1 MSINWIEAID
11 ARSAAALA
19 SGALVPVEAEQVE
32 MDDAGMRFIVR
43 WVSSLAAK
51 DASRSA
57 AAAGGAAE
65 MAGKGGGVQGAAARA
80 EGAGA
85 EAARD
90 AKTVAIPGGPRDPN
104 FNPFLNP
111 DPELT
116 VGPVGDAHVAIL
128 NKFPLCARHLVLARR
143 AFEEQLLPLA
153 RSDFAALAALMVE
166 AGGIGLYNGG
176 TAAGASQRHK
186 HVQWMPDDAGNA
198 SLRLFAPGL
207 PAGLAEQGVATHPA
221 LPMRHCFVR
230 VRCGRGEA
238 VEAAADSLHAG
249 FERARTELG
258 LAQTDRFAQHTRQII
273 GQVARKTEPGLAG
286 GNLGAI
292 RTQLQPL
299 LARFG
304 HFETLARRLVEP
316 RQHALQEPHLTG
328 DIADGLVLV
337 VRTPILVNQRKGR
350 DFRHRKHRE
359 HQQHGAQRQ
368 RIGKKPELHGW
379 LSAPGSASGAKT

>member
-57 AAAGGAAE
+57 APAGGAAE

-198 SLRLFAPGL
+198 SLRLFVPGL
-207 PAGLAEQGVATHPA
+207 PAGLAEQGVATHAA
-221 LPMRHCFVR
+221 LSMRHCFVR

-238 VEAAADSLHAG
+238 VEDAADSLHAG
-249 FERARTELG
+249 FERARAELG
-258 LAQTDRFAQHTRQII
+258 LEAGEGGLLPPFNL
-273 GQVARKTEPGLAG
+273 LAG
-286 GNLGAI
+286 EGWLLAIPRSREHFEGISMSAVCFGGTLYTRHREQIEAI
-292 RTQLQPL
+292 RAVGPL
-299 LARFG
+299 RALAAVG
-304 HFETLARRLVEP
+304 Y
-316 RQHALQEPHLTG
+316 
-328 DIADGLVLV
+328 
-337 VRTPILVNQRKGR
+337 
-350 DFRHRKHRE
+350 
-359 HQQHGAQRQ
+359 
-368 RIGKKPELHGW
+368 
-379 LSAPGSASGAKT
+379 

>member
-19 SGALVPVEAEQVE
+19 SGALVPVQAEQVE
-32 MDDAGMRFIVR
+32 MEDAGMRFIVR

-57 AAAGGAAE
+57 ALAAE
-65 MAGKGGGVQGAAARA
+65 AAEKAGKGEGVQGAAARA
-80 EGAGA
+80 EGAGE

-90 AKTVAIPGGPRDPN
+90 AKMVAIPGGPRDPN

-153 RSDFAALAALMVE
+153 RSDFAALAELMGE

-198 SLRLFAPGL
+198 SLSLFASGL
-207 PAGLAEQGVATHPA
+207 PTGLAEQGVATHAA

-249 FERARTELG
+249 FERARAELG
-258 LAQTDRFAQHTRQII
+258 LEAGEDGLLPPFNL
-273 GQVARKTEPGLAG
+273 LAG
-286 GNLGAI
+286 EGWLLAIPRSREHFEGISMSAVCFGGTLYTRHREQIEAI
-292 RTQLQPL
+292 RAVGPL
-299 LARFG
+299 RALAAVG
-304 HFETLARRLVEP
+304 Y
-316 RQHALQEPHLTG
+316 
-328 DIADGLVLV
+328 
-337 VRTPILVNQRKGR
+337 
-350 DFRHRKHRE
+350 
-359 HQQHGAQRQ
+359 
-368 RIGKKPELHGW
+368 
-379 LSAPGSASGAKT
+379 